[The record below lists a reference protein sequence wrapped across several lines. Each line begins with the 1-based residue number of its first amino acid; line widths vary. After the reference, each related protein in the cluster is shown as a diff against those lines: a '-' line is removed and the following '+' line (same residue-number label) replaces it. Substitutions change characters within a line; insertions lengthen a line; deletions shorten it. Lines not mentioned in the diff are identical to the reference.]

1 MKKLFFVPVGGLGN
15 RMRAIASAVSLAQHR
30 RLSAHVGWF
39 QDWALNAPFSSL
51 FETPEIAGLK
61 IEDVPGIFYLTLDRP
76 RKKNLYLPR
85 LFQHFLF
92 DQCIYEEEMDQWYQ
106 KKTDFSTFPFKGEAV
121 YMATYQ
127 PFFPYERT
135 LLTQLFQLNAPLR
148 KRLDSRLQD
157 FSAHTIGVH
166 VRRTDNQ
173 ASIQQSPLE
182 LFFETIDK
190 ELEANAELSVFL
202 ATDSEAVKADMRK
215 RYGKRILTAEAAADR
230 NSVSGIQDGILDLY
244 TLAGTRR
251 IYGSFR
257 SSFSELA
264 AELGNIPLTTVLKK

>member
-1 MKKLFFVPVGGLGN
+1 MVPEKD
-15 RMRAIASAVSLAQHR
+15 
-30 RLSAHVGWF
+30 RL
-39 QDWALNAPFSSL
+39 Q
-51 FETPEIAGLK
+51 
-61 IEDVPGIFYLTLDRP
+61 Y
-76 RKKNLYLPR
+76 
-85 LFQHFLF
+85 
-92 DQCIYEEEMDQWYQ
+92 
-106 KKTDFSTFPFKGEAV
+106 FPFKGEAV

-127 PFFPYERT
+127 PFLPIRTNLADTIVPAECSAPQTTRQPFAGFLGTHNRGTRTTDGQPGFDTTESART
-135 LLTQLFQLNAPLR
+135 L
-148 KRLDSRLQD
+148 
-157 FSAHTIGVH
+157 
-166 VRRTDNQ
+166 
-173 ASIQQSPLE
+173 
-182 LFFETIDK
+182 FETIDK